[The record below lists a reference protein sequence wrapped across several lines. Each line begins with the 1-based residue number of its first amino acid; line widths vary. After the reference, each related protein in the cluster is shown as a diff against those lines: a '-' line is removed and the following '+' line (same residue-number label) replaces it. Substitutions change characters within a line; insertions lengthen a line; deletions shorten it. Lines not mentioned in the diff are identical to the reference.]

1 MFRHTS
7 KITILDTDKF
17 AILFGIPCSAAAWTS
32 TPKALSWNIFLPS
45 QEADTE
51 TKTLKDLKAFLV
63 VTTRNW
69 KSLTSM
75 SSWNFSLTADSLL
88 CPSSLIFSCGKT
100 VQPGLFITNFP
111 FQSYD
116 AQFKY
121 SSKEDSMK
129 LLLHN

>member
-17 AILFGIPCSAAAWTS
+17 AILFGTPCSAAVWTS

-63 VTTRNW
+63 VTIPD
-69 KSLTSM
+69 KHV
-75 SSWNFSLTADSLL
+75 LL
-88 CPSSLIFSCGKT
+88 EF
-100 VQPGLFITNFP
+100 
-111 FQSYD
+111 
-116 AQFKY
+116 
-121 SSKEDSMK
+121 
-129 LLLHN
+129 